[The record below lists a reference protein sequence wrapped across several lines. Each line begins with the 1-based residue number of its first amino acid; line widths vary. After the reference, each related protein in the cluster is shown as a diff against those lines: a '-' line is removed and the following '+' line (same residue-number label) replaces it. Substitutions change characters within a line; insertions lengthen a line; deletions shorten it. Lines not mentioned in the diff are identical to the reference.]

1 MDENRQ
7 SIRTQLQPGE
17 VLLWEGAPER
27 GIHFQRSDLLAIPFS
42 LLWCG
47 FAIFWEI
54 GVIATGG
61 PLLFK
66 IWGIPFVLMGLYI
79 TVGRFFFRAWQ
90 LAGTCY
96 AVTDR
101 RVILQSRRETVFL
114 PYGQIPLLQK
124 EVRANGTGT
133 IWFRPPTSCGAGK
146 HRHRVPGVGFE
157 EIADAEKVYRIIE
170 GQMLHS

>member
-1 MDENRQ
+1 MDENKQ
-7 SIRTQLQPGE
+7 SIPTQLQPGE
-17 VLLWEGAPER
+17 VLLWEGAPEP
-27 GIHFQRSDLLAIPFS
+27 GIHFQRSDLFAIPFS

-54 GVIATGG
+54 SVIAAGG

-66 IWGIPFVLMGLYI
+66 IWGVPFVLMGLYI
-79 TVGRFFFRAWQ
+79 TVGRFFFRARQ
-90 LAGTCY
+90 LARTRY

-101 RVILQSRRETVFL
+101 RVIIADRRETVFL

-133 IWFRPPTSCGAGK
+133 IWFQPPTSYGAGK
-146 HRHRVPGVGFE
+146 HHRRVPGVGFE
-157 EIADAEKVYRIIE
+157 EIADAERVYKLIE
-170 GQMLHS
+170 SRMLSR

>member
-17 VLLWEGAPER
+17 VLLWEGAPEP
-27 GIHFQRSDLLAIPFS
+27 GIHFQRSDIFAIPFS

-47 FAIFWEI
+47 FALFWEAS
-54 GVIATGG
+54 VIAAGAP
-61 PLLFK
+61 PLFWL
-66 IWGIPFVLMGLYI
+66 WGIPFVLMGLYI
-79 TVGRFFFRAWQ
+79 TVGRFFFRARK
-90 LAGTCY
+90 LAQTRY
-96 AVTDR
+96 AATDR
-101 RVILQSRRETVFL
+101 RVIIADRRETVFL